1 MHCLIQR
8 GTPKIWYA
16 QILSHWREKFLVKF
30 KGCIWNYQTTNP
42 FQRWHPVL
50 SQMLQD
56 PLPQGSCWI
65 MSTQTKPIS
74 NHVIVPPKHD
84 MPQTKPAMRWRL
96 RSFHI
101 ACMAALDFGG
111 AHGRFPWSEQ
121 WGFRMLPVSNGI
133 GPWPSGSPSG
143 QGFNAKWVTFAG
155 WQSENIWNLNG
166 FMARLLKLTRV
177 DNMILAPLPKNG
189 KVSSLKDVYNIYIYI
204 YI

>member
-8 GTPKIWYA
+8 GTPKNWYA

-56 PLPQGSCWI
+56 PLSQGSCWI

-121 WGFRMLPVSNGI
+121 GGSGCFRCQMALARGQVDPQVAKVSM
-133 GPWPSGSPSG
+133 PSGSHL
-143 QGFNAKWVTFAG
+143 QGG
-155 WQSENIWNLNG
+155 
-166 FMARLLKLTRV
+166 
-177 DNMILAPLPKNG
+177 
-189 KVSSLKDVYNIYIYI
+189 SLKISEISMASWLDCSNWPE
-204 YI
+204 